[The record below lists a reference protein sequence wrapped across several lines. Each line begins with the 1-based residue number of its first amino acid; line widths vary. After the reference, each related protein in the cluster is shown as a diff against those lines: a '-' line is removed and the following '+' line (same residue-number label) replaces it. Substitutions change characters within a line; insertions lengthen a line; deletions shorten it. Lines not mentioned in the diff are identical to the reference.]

1 MSVGGG
7 GERVEEGID
16 LARLKLIQTATQ
28 ARMNMKPDFTLDY
41 GLGMEALLLM
51 ECHFCLRSLR
61 SSRMSSVPSARSTA
75 DSCKFISLC
84 SSVGIVALFFL
95 PMSRG

>member
-16 LARLKLIQTATQ
+16 LARFKLIQTATQ

-41 GLGMEALLLM
+41 GLGMEALLLV
-51 ECHFCLRSLR
+51 ECHFCLRFLR
-61 SSRMSSVPSARSTA
+61 SSRMSSVSSACSTA
-75 DSCKFISLC
+75 DSCKFISLR
-84 SSVGIVALFFL
+84 STEGIVVLFFL
-95 PMSRG
+95 AMSRG

>member
-16 LARLKLIQTATQ
+16 LARFKLIQTATQ

-41 GLGMEALLLM
+41 GLGM
-51 ECHFCLRSLR
+51 
-61 SSRMSSVPSARSTA
+61 
-75 DSCKFISLC
+75 
-84 SSVGIVALFFL
+84 
-95 PMSRG
+95 

>member
-28 ARMNMKPDFTLDY
+28 ARMNMKPDVEARFHPRLRFGNGSPAVNGMPLLPTLSEVFAHVERA
-41 GLGMEALLLM
+41 LGT
-51 ECHFCLRSLR
+51 FNRR
-61 SSRMSSVPSARSTA
+61 
-75 DSCKFISLC
+75 
-84 SSVGIVALFFL
+84 FL
-95 PMSRG
+95 